1 MEKLDKRALAEVY
14 VVLLMLEKEKI
25 NQIPQ
30 ELLDGIK
37 NNRDE
42 EYEVNF
48 DELEDNMLP
57 DTERVLATI
66 YAYYLANNE
75 EKKSIFQMIEHEKKE
90 NFNAKYGNNEYFKTT
105 EKSKIKIEESK
116 VQINEKSE
124 MISVKNSFLSKIM
137 YRIKSWFKK

>member
-75 EKKSIFQMIEHEKKE
+75 EKKSIFQMIENEKKQ
-90 NFNAKYGNNEYFKTT
+90 NFKAKYGNNDSFKTN

-116 VQINEKSE
+116 VQNNENSE
-124 MISVKNSFLSKIM
+124 MIQVKNSFLSKIM